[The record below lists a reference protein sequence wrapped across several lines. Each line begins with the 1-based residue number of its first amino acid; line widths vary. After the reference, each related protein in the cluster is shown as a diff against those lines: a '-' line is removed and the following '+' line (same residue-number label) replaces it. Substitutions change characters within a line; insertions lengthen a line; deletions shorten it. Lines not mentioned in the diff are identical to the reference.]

1 MIKDQIKDALNT
13 DSINYE
19 ELTAMAIK
27 GAALVAGAA
36 AAIEIFKHRRL
47 LSVVAVGAASA
58 MCVKRY
64 LDKHPDAFSCSKS
77 AKRTRLT
84 SDMGS
89 ASYKS
94 GDSVPSSQSPQD
106 PIDEA
111 MMESFPASDP
121 PASYRRA

>member
-19 ELTAMAIK
+19 ELATMAIK

-36 AAIEIFKHRRL
+36 AALEVFKHRRL

-64 LDKHPDAFSCSKS
+64 LDAHPDAFSRSRSSKRI
-77 AKRTRLT
+77 RT
-84 SDMGS
+84 SDDMGS

-94 GDSVPSSQSPQD
+94 GNAVPSSQTPQD